1 MLTISK
7 NDVTGNLGPNNP
19 PAAFCKSGD
28 TVLFETRDCYDD
40 RLMANGTLLDPEN
53 TLSNPATGPL
63 YVEEARPGDVL
74 KVEILKISLN
84 PAGIMQ
90 ALPGAGAFGDLLR
103 QECVRQ
109 FPIEDGKVSFNETLQ
124 LPLQPMIGVIGT
136 SPESVSIST
145 HIPGDHGGNM
155 DCTKISE
162 GTTLYLPVFVPGAL
176 LSMGDLHAVMGDGEV
191 LICGMEA
198 AGAVTVKVTVLHDT
212 VLPTPCLLS
221 SDMFCTIQSAADLDK
236 ASRDASHAMLRFL
249 QQETEMDTAACG
261 MLLSLAG
268 NLSICQIVNPEK
280 TVRLELSRKILKD
293 LRIQLP

>member
-7 NDVTGNLGPNNP
+7 KDVTGNLGPDNR

-63 YVEEARPGDVL
+63 YIEEACPGDVL

-84 PAGIMQ
+84 PTGIMQ
-90 ALPGAGAFGDLLR
+90 ALPGAGTFGDLLTE
-103 QECVRQ
+103 ECVRQ
-109 FPIEDGKVSFNETLQ
+109 FSIEDGMVPFNETLQ

-136 SPESVSIST
+136 SPESSSIST

-162 GTTLYLPVFVPGAL
+162 DTTLYLPVFGT
-176 LSMGDLHAVMGDGEV
+176 G
-191 LICGMEA
+191 
-198 AGAVTVKVTVLHDT
+198 
-212 VLPTPCLLS
+212 
-221 SDMFCTIQSAADLDK
+221 SAALHGG
-236 ASRDASHAMLRFL
+236 SSCCYGGWRGSHLRNGGCRCSHS
-249 QQETEMDTAACG
+249 QSHCTAGYRSSNA
-261 MLLSLAG
+261 
-268 NLSICQIVNPEK
+268 
-280 TVRLELSRKILKD
+280 
-293 LRIQLP
+293 LPAFQ

>member
-1 MLTISK
+1 
-7 NDVTGNLGPNNP
+7 
-19 PAAFCKSGD
+19 
-28 TVLFETRDCYDD
+28 
-40 RLMANGTLLDPEN
+40 MANGTLLDPEN

-63 YVEEARPGDVL
+63 YIEEACPGDVL
-74 KVEILKISLN
+74 KVEILKVSLN
-84 PAGIMQ
+84 PTGIMQ
-90 ALPGAGAFGDLLR
+90 ALPGAGTFGDLLTE
-103 QECVRQ
+103 ECVRQ
-109 FPIEDGKVSFNETLQ
+109 FSIEDGMVPFNETLQ

-136 SPESVSIST
+136 SPESSSIST

-162 GTTLYLPVFVPGAL
+162 DTTLYLPVFVPGAL

-293 LRIQLP
+293 LSIQLP

>member
-1 MLTISK
+1 
-7 NDVTGNLGPNNP
+7 
-19 PAAFCKSGD
+19 
-28 TVLFETRDCYDD
+28 
-40 RLMANGTLLDPEN
+40 MANGTLLDPEN

-63 YVEEARPGDVL
+63 YIEEACPGDVL

-84 PAGIMQ
+84 PTGIMQ
-90 ALPGAGAFGDLLR
+90 ALPGAGTFGDLLTE
-103 QECVRQ
+103 ECVRQ
-109 FPIEDGKVSFNETLQ
+109 FSIEDGMVPFNETLQ

-136 SPESVSIST
+136 SPESSSIST

-162 GTTLYLPVFVPGAL
+162 DTTLYLPVFVPGAL

-221 SDMFCTIQSAADLDK
+221 SDMFCTIQSAAGSGQSQ
-236 ASRDASHAMLRFL
+236 SRCPAMRCSVFYSRKQRWIPLH
-249 QQETEMDTAACG
+249 AACF
-261 MLLSLAG
+261 
-268 NLSICQIVNPEK
+268 
-280 TVRLELSRKILKD
+280 
-293 LRIQLP
+293 

>member
-7 NDVTGNLGPNNP
+7 KDVTGNLGPDNR

-63 YVEEARPGDVL
+63 YIEEACPGDVL

-84 PAGIMQ
+84 PTGIMQ
-90 ALPGAGAFGDLLR
+90 ALPGAGTFGDLLTE
-103 QECVRQ
+103 ECVRQ
-109 FPIEDGKVSFNETLQ
+109 FSIEDGMVPFNETLQ

-136 SPESVSIST
+136 SPESSSIST

-162 GTTLYLPVFVPGAL
+162 DTTLYLPVFVPGAL
-176 LSMGDLHAVMGDGEV
+176 LSMGDLHAVMGMARFSSAEWRLQV
-191 LICGMEA
+191 QSQSKSLCCRIPSFQRPACFPVTCSARSKAQLIWTKPVAMPAMRCS
-198 AGAVTVKVTVLHDT
+198 VFYSRKQRWIPLH
-212 VLPTPCLLS
+212 
-221 SDMFCTIQSAADLDK
+221 
-236 ASRDASHAMLRFL
+236 
-249 QQETEMDTAACG
+249 AACF
-261 MLLSLAG
+261 
-268 NLSICQIVNPEK
+268 
-280 TVRLELSRKILKD
+280 
-293 LRIQLP
+293 